1 MGWLFF
7 ERTMNRHDL
16 FKRAIALF
24 RADREHDR
32 EAIALL
38 HRAMHGF
45 RVSPAIPAWIGW
57 AHKNGRGVPKDE
69 FTALMWYRRAV
80 KELRY
85 KDPNEEWI
93 KDRVQ
98 RLEARNPQP
107 QPTPN
112 EVYEW
117 GLGRVIIKQGEQ
129 YEYRLHDTYAEV
141 TIPTGWSYDLAIV
154 RLWSTLEEREAKREK
169 DNLPTRLD
177 ESLKRDYPLFQLRIE
192 RGRGEQFGHRKTDT
206 CYTLIVPRSTRFEER
221 ITRETIIRHGLRLM
235 KMAAEEYLPKRL
247 KELSER
253 VGLGYTQCRIS
264 HGHKTLGSFYNKSK
278 QIDLSYHLMKR
289 TPIQVDAV
297 IVHELCH
304 GVEFNHDN
312 EFYYAM
318 ERYGG
323 AAIARADR
331 HLYDQHVPTE
341 I

>member
-1 MGWLFF
+1 
-7 ERTMNRHDL
+7 MNRHDL

-38 HRAMHGF
+38 HRALYNS
-45 RVSPAIPAWIGW
+45 VSCYRMFPAVAAWLGW

-117 GLGRVIIKQGEQ
+117 GLGRVVIKQGEQ
-129 YEYRLHDTYAEV
+129 YDYRLHDTYAEV

-169 DNLPTRLD
+169 DNLPTLLD

-192 RGRGEQFGHRKTDT
+192 RGRGEQFGHRKTGT
-206 CYTLIVPRSTRFEER
+206 CYTLIVPRPTRFEER

-253 VGLGYTQCRIS
+253 IGLGYTQCRIS
-264 HGHKTLGSFYNKSK
+264 HGHKTLGSFYNQSK
-278 QIDLSYHLMKR
+278 HIDLSYHLMKR

-312 EFYYAM
+312 AFYYAM